1 MPRSSRGYANYYTI
15 QDTALDYSRLNLQNT
30 KGMKHTKLDD
40 YFRDISTEDLLSS
53 FLNQWPFYINAL
65 SLLSK
70 ASGVLFVIT

>member
-40 YFRDISTEDLLSS
+40 YFRDIRTEDLLSS
-53 FLNQWPFYINAL
+53 FLNP
-65 SLLSK
+65 
-70 ASGVLFVIT
+70 